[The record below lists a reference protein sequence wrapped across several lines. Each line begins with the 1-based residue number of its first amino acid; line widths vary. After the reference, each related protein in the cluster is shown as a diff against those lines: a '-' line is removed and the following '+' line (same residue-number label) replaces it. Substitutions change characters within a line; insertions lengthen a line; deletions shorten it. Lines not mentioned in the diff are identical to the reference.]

1 MKRIYNMKS
10 LFVLALSLIF
20 VLSQISFTVLADVD
34 SDITVEY
41 NAIEK
46 CIVVSG
52 NGEAPANSPV
62 TVNVVSADAGVP
74 SDENTPVISGMFFAS
89 EDGRLDFKLYI
100 SDTFPAGKYS
110 VYIGM
115 LNLDIAYSDTVM
127 VFDKNSQETADVLE
141 IINDCK
147 SVSEITTAVT
157 EGAGALGID
166 KDTVSDMDEVCKVIY
181 GILRSEGDFDY
192 EGFDRAFKTGLAS
205 VALSDGESPDS
216 VMSKYASVFGTD
228 YDTYSALRV
237 DVKNVFDSLLLK
249 IDFEKGYTDFGDVEL
264 MAELI
269 SADNVDTFK
278 NLILDNEEFF
288 GIDTEGDYED
298 LSANNRTKVFKA
310 IFADRKDFVSPS
322 DVADAFE
329 KAVEDITDEVEN
341 KKESGSGS
349 GKGSSGGGGGSYS
362 VSTPVSPDLTPDFP
376 QVTVAKYQDTNGHF
390 SKDAVNKLSDM
401 GIINGFEDGTFRP
414 DDCVT
419 RAQLA
424 KMTVNALELSAGVN
438 SKSFNDVSV
447 GDWHY
452 ECINILSSNDIVT
465 GDGISFYPD
474 SLITRQDAAVI
485 LFRALGAVGKKI
497 NGSSEFADFASI
509 SDYAKEAVG
518 AMASNGI
525 IKGDSQGFRPHSSL
539 TRGEAAVLI
548 NRIIEAL

>member
-1 MKRIYNMKS
+1 MKRIKYMKS

-20 VLSQISFTVLADVD
+20 VLSQISFTVLADAE

-46 CIVVSG
+46 CIAVSG
-52 NGEAPANSPV
+52 NGVAPASSPV
-62 TVNVVSADAGVP
+62 TVNVVPSDTGVP

-89 EDGRLDFKLYI
+89 GDGRLDFKLYI
-100 SDTFPAGKYS
+100 ADTFPAGKYC

-115 LNLDIAYSDTVM
+115 MNLDTAYSDTVM
-127 VFDKNSQETADVLE
+127 VFDKNSQETAEVLE
-141 IINDCK
+141 IINGCK

-166 KDTVSDMDEVCKVIY
+166 KDTVSDMDEVCKIIY
-181 GILRSEGDFDY
+181 GIFKSEGDFDY

-216 VMSKYASVFGTD
+216 VMRKYASVFGTD
-228 YDTYSALRV
+228 YDTYCALEE
-237 DVKNVFDSLLLK
+237 DVKNVFNSLLLK
-249 IDFEKGYTDFGDVEL
+249 TEFDKGYTDFTDVEL
-264 MAELI
+264 MAVLI
-269 SADNVDTFK
+269 SSDTVDEFK
-278 NLILDNEEFF
+278 TPILDNAEFF

-298 LSANNRTKVFKA
+298 LSTNNRTKVFKL
-310 IFADRKDFVSPS
+310 IFADRKDFATPS
-322 DVADAFE
+322 DVAEAFD

-341 KKESGSGS
+341 KKENGSGS
-349 GKGSSGGGGGSYS
+349 GKGSGGGGGYS
-362 VSTPVSPDLTPDFP
+362 VSTPSSPDLTPVIP
-376 QVTVAKYQDTNGHF
+376 RVSAVKYPDTEGHF

-424 KMTVNALELSAGVN
+424 KMTVAALKLSALSN
-438 SKSFNDVSV
+438 PKSFNDVFE
-447 GDWHY
+447 GNWHY
-452 ECINILSSNDIVT
+452 EYINILSSNDIVT
-465 GDGISFYPD
+465 GDGTSFYPD
-474 SLITRQDAAVI
+474 SLVTRQDAAVI
-485 LFRALGAVGKKI
+485 LFRALGAADKKI
-497 NGSSEFADFASI
+497 NGSFEFADSASI

-525 IKGDSQGFRPHSSL
+525 IKGDSRGFRPHSSL